1 MAADDA
7 RDAGR
12 GGPETPGASPQRRTP
27 PEPAQP
33 AAGRPPAHGTTWAPQ
48 ARSGRLRAFAGVV
61 TDRVVQAAS
70 QVSVRDQAALYA
82 RFPGLGREEI
92 ADRLVSAATKG
103 SATVGAGVGAAA
115 MLPVPP
121 AMPAELAAELVAVA
135 TVELKLLA
143 ELHELYGCR
152 PPGSPGRR
160 AAAYLAAWTH
170 RRGLDITRPATFDLA
185 LGGRLRRELTE
196 RILKR
201 TARNLPSLAPL
212 MVGASVGAVL
222 NRRETAR
229 LADRV
234 RKDLRAR
241 QPAG

>member
-1 MAADDA
+1 M
-7 RDAGR
+7 
-12 GGPETPGASPQRRTP
+12 
-27 PEPAQP
+27 
-33 AAGRPPAHGTTWAPQ
+33 GT
-48 ARSGRLRAFAGVV
+48 
-61 TDRVVQAAS
+61 
-70 QVSVRDQAALYA
+70 
-82 RFPGLGREEI
+82 
-92 ADRLVSAATKG
+92 
-103 SATVGAGVGAAA
+103 AA

-152 PPGSPGRR
+152 PPGSRAQR
-160 AAAYLAAWTH
+160 AAAYVGVWTT
-170 RRGLDITRPATFDLA
+170 RRGLDITRPATLDLA

-201 TARNLPSLAPL
+201 TARNLPSLAPF
-212 MVGASVGAVL
+212 MVGATVGAFL

-241 QPAG
+241 QD

>member
-12 GGPETPGASPQRRTP
+12 GGPEHHGASPQRRTP
-27 PEPAQP
+27 EPASP
-33 AAGRPPAHGTTWAPQ
+33 AAGRPPAAGTQAPQ
-48 ARSGRLRAFAGVV
+48 PHSGRLRAFAGVV
-61 TDRVVQAAS
+61 ADRIA
-70 QVSVRDQAALYA
+70 QAALGVKVRDVDTLHT

-92 ADRLVSAATKG
+92 ADRLVSAATKS

-121 AMPAELAAELVAVA
+121 AMPAELAAELVAVSSL
-135 TVELKLLA
+135 ELKLIA

-152 PPGSPGRR
+152 PPGGRAQR
-160 AAAYLAAWTH
+160 AAAYLGAWTA
-170 RRGLDITRPATFDLA
+170 RRGIDVTRPATLDMA

-201 TARNLPSLAPL
+201 TTRHLPSLAPF
-212 MVGASVGAVL
+212 MVGATVGAVL
-222 NRRETAR
+222 NRRGTVR

-241 QPAG
+241 QPAA